1 LVLIIAVISAFLV
14 KTFVLKSSDEGAA
27 SADQSV
33 MNVHIVSPQSI
44 VWPEV
49 LSASGKI
56 SPWQEAIISTEANG
70 LAIVELNVDVGDQV
84 KAGDVLAVLSQ
95 KSVSASVKKAE
106 ASVAEAEASLNQAK
120 SDQKRAEILDGTGA
134 LSAQKIV
141 EYKIAV
147 QTTQAKLDAAK
158 ADLDSAKID
167 MERTVILAA
176 DDGVITSRSAT
187 LGKVVTAGSELFRM
201 FRQSKLEWQA
211 EMNTEQI
218 SHVALGQKAT
228 ISLTD
233 GKTVSGSVRAISPA
247 LDQGTS
253 RGIVYLTIEP
263 GGNAISGSFVSG
275 SISVGEKSALTVP
288 LSSIVMRDGNSYV
301 FIISDDSR
309 AVRNQVITGRNQGNR
324 VEIVDGLDASA
335 KVVESGGDFL
345 SDGSVVTVQKD

>member
-1 LVLIIAVISAFLV
+1 MKFKRRYILGLVLIIAVISAFLV

-120 SDQKRAEILDGTGA
+120 SDQK
-134 LSAQKIV
+134 
-141 EYKIAV
+141 
-147 QTTQAKLDAAK
+147 AKLDAAK